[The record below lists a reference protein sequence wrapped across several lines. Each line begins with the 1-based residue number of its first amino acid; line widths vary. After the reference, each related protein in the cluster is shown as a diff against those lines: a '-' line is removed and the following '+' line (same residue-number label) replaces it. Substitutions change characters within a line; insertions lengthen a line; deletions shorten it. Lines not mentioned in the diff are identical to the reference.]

1 LSAAISPAS
10 VDVIVSGPL
19 PVLDAISPASFR
31 AVVDLTGLEAGTYQL
46 NPKMDL
52 VPDQV
57 SVQSFLPET
66 VEVTIST
73 APTPTPM
80 PTGQAPVSSTPTAR
94 LPTPT
99 PTKTQ

>member
-1 LSAAISPAS
+1 M
-10 VDVIVSGPL
+10 DVIVSGPL
-19 PVLDAISPASFR
+19 PVLDTLTSASFR

-66 VEVTIST
+66 VEVTITT
-73 APTPTPM
+73 APTPTPTGLA
-80 PTGQAPVSSTPTAR
+80 PTTPTSPAAHT
-94 LPTPT
+94 PTPT